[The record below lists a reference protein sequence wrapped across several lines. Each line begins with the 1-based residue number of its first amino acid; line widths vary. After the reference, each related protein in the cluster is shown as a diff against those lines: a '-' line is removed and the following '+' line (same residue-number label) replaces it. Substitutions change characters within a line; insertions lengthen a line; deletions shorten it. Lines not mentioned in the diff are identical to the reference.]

1 MLENV
6 KEREEKLE
14 QIRKKITSKCSYYRF
29 RICLFVKLNLMFCY
43 IKNLSSFL
51 CLCKTVSGETSN
63 LINVDFKTEI
73 NFIFANKK

>member
-1 MLENV
+1 MFLLQISYLLICEV
-6 KEREEKLE
+6 K
-14 QIRKKITSKCSYYRF
+14 F
-29 RICLFVKLNLMFCY
+29 DFAY